1 MDKFDEWN
9 EVKKATNVKPYE
21 NIKISEKNIYWVKI
35 GQNVGSEIYGKGEYY
50 TRPVLVLKKFYIK
63 NYINCFLGVPLSS
76 KTKGKSGSLFYK
88 FTTNN
93 NKMQVALLSQIR
105 VFDAKR
111 VSDYYK
117 GKILKDDFIKI
128 KEKIKSS
135 F

>member
-9 EVKKATNVKPYE
+9 EVKKVTNAKPYE

-76 KTKGKSGSLFYK
+76 KVKGKSGRLFYK

-93 NKMQVALLSQIR
+93 NKIQVALLAQIR